1 MNTKSITE
9 TSGAVEQTTP
19 KRKSAAKSKPAK
31 QTAKAKTR
39 TKKTRK
45 VAGPKSKPKLREGS
59 KSAMVVELLR
69 RKDGATIAEN
79 CHSHQLAE
87 P

>member
-1 MNTKSITE
+1 MTVYQLGIFSSWLDPYCNFDLRSWRIFAHPTMNTKSITE

-39 TKKTRK
+39 TKKNAKGRGTEIK
-45 VAGPKSKPKLREGS
+45 A
-59 KSAMVVELLR
+59 
-69 RKDGATIAEN
+69 
-79 CHSHQLAE
+79 
-87 P
+87 